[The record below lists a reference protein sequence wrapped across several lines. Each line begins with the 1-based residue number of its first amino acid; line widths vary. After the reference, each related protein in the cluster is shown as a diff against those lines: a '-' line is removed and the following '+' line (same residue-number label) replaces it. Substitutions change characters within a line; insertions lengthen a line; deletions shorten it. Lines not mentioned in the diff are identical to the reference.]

1 VAERNIALT
10 GFMAV
15 GKSAVGQR
23 LARRLKRR
31 FVDLDRAIEKS
42 ERMKVQEIFERKGE
56 DYFRKA
62 EKLVLREV
70 LSHNGQ
76 VIATGGG
83 AIMDEENLRLLKERS
98 FLVWLTAPVNILL
111 QRSGRG
117 KGRPLLR
124 AVDREQQV
132 QELLER
138 RQANYAEANISIDTG
153 FLSLDEVVDEIM
165 RAIRQHSAV
174 SGRLSAPRK
183 S

>member
-1 VAERNIALT
+1 
-10 GFMAV
+10 MAV

-31 FVDLDRAIEKS
+31 FVDLDRAIEKR
-42 ERMKVQEIFERKGE
+42 EGMKVGEIFERKGE

-70 LSHNGQ
+70 LSRHGQ

-98 FLVWLTAPVNILL
+98 FLVWLTAPVHILL
-111 QRSGRG
+111 RRSGTG
-117 KGRPLLR
+117 KVRPLLR
-124 AVDREQQV
+124 GMDRAQQV
-132 QELLER
+132 QELLKR
-138 RQANYAEANISIDTG
+138 RQAHYAEANVSIDTG
-153 FLSLDEVVDEIM
+153 FLNLDEVVDEIM
-165 RAIRQHSAV
+165 RVVQQHAAL
-174 SGRLSAPRK
+174 SGELSVKGK